1 VDEESI
7 FAAALGKASPA
18 ERRAF
23 LAEACAGDAELRACV
38 EALLLAH
45 DNPDSFLEPRNAGL
59 APTLDE
65 QPIRE
70 RPGTVIGPYKLM
82 EQIGEGGMGLVF
94 VAEQQHPIRRR
105 VAVKVLKPGMD
116 TRQVVARFEAERQAL
131 ALMDHPNIAKVLD
144 GGETES
150 GRPYFVMELV
160 KGVPITQFCDDNR
173 LTTRERLELFVPVC
187 EAVQHAHQKGLIHR
201 DLKPS
206 NVLVASHDGKPV
218 VQVIDFGVAKAVGQQ
233 LTDKTVYTQ
242 FAQMVGTPLY
252 MSPEQAGLSSLD
264 IDTRS
269 DIYSL
274 GVLLYEL
281 LTGTTPF
288 DKERLHTVGY
298 DELRRIIREEE
309 PPRPSTRLSTLAQ
322 AAATVSA
329 NRQSD
334 PKKLSRLIRGEL
346 DWIVMKCLE
355 KDRNRRY
362 ESASGLAADV
372 QRFLHDE
379 PVQACPPSTT
389 YRFRKFARRNRR
401 ALLTLTL
408 LGATLLTTVLGLAI
422 GLVAVNRER
431 DRTRT
436 ALDAEAKRRQQAR
449 AALDALSSQVIR
461 DWLGKQPRLLPVHKK
476 FLESALK
483 SYEEFAAETGEGEE
497 ARAGVA
503 GAYQRVGLIRTLLG
517 QLVEAGAALEH
528 SRELFAALAADFP
541 AVPQY
546 RQDQAFVAARLS
558 EVQMRTGQIAR
569 AEESLR
575 EALALQERLAAEFP
589 DMPAYRADL
598 AATHSRH
605 GLLLKRTDR
614 SPEAE
619 QAYRSAIAL
628 QEPLAAEH
636 PDVPAFSQHLAH
648 THNNLGIL
656 LEDTGRLAEAEQAYR
671 PAAAIQA
678 RLVAAFPDDPAYRID
693 LGRSLNNLG
702 LLLKKL
708 GRLKDAEAAYDQAL
722 ALHTQLAAD
731 FPTVPDYRQHV
742 AQTCNNRAT
751 LLRDTGRTKEAEEAY
766 RRALAIHRQLAAEFP
781 AAVDHQNEVA
791 GAMVNLARLLYLG
804 NAPVE
809 ARRLLE
815 EALPYHQA
823 ALRAN
828 PRHPTYRSFY
838 RNNRQRLAETLL
850 VLKDHAA
857 AAAAAEEF
865 LAAATKP
872 QQDAFQ
878 TACLLAGCARLAR
891 QDPSRD
897 EAARGELA
905 EAYAGRAVAALRAAV
920 RNGFHDSEKLQK
932 ADELEPLRA
941 RADFQ
946 KLLAEVESQKKSEP
960 VQGPGPDKS
969 GR

>member
-1 VDEESI
+1 
-7 FAAALGKASPA
+7 
-18 ERRAF
+18 
-23 LAEACAGDAELRACV
+23 
-38 EALLLAH
+38 
-45 DNPDSFLEPRNAGL
+45 
-59 APTLDE
+59 
-65 QPIRE
+65 
-70 RPGTVIGPYKLM
+70 M
-82 EQIGEGGMGLVF
+82 
-94 VAEQQHPIRRR
+94 AEQQRPIRRK
-105 VAVKVLKPGMD
+105 VALKVLKAGMD

-131 ALMDHPNIAKVLD
+131 ALMDHPNIAHVFD
-144 GGETES
+144 GGETTT

-160 KGVPITQFCDDNR
+160 RGVPITDFCDQNQLSVRDR
-173 LTTRERLELFVPVC
+173 LGLFVDVC
-187 EAVQHAHQKGLIHR
+187 QAVQHAHQKGVIHR
-201 DLKPS
+201 DIKPT
-206 NVLVASHDGKPV
+206 NVLVTLHDDRAVAK
-218 VQVIDFGVAKAVGQQ
+218 VIDFGVAKALGQQ
-233 LTDKTVYTQ
+233 LTDKTVFTN
-242 FAQMVGTPLY
+242 FAQMIGTPLY
-252 MSPEQAGLSSLD
+252 MSPEQAQMSGLD
-264 IDTRS
+264 VDTRS
-269 DIYSL
+269 DVYSL

-288 DKERLHTVGY
+288 DRERLRTAGY

-309 PPRPSTRLSTLAQ
+309 PPRPSARLSTLGQ
-322 AAATVSA
+322 AAATVSTQ
-329 NRQSD
+329 RQSD
-334 PKKLSRLIRGEL
+334 PRRLSQLLRGEL

-362 ESASGLAADV
+362 ESASALAADV
-372 QRFLHDE
+372 QHYLHDE

-389 YRFRKFARRNRR
+389 YRFRKFARRNKR

-408 LGATLLTTVLGLAI
+408 LGATLLTAVVGLAI

-449 AALDALSSQVIR
+449 AALDAMSSRVIW
-461 DWLGKQPRLLPVHKK
+461 DWLRNQPRLLPEHKQ

-483 SYEEFAAETGEGEE
+483 AYEEFAAETGEREE

-517 QLVEAGAALEH
+517 QLAEAGAALEH
-528 SRELFAALAADFP
+528 SRDLFAALAADFP
-541 AVPQY
+541 AVAQY
-546 RQDQAFVAARLS
+546 RQDQAFAATRLS
-558 EVQMRTGQIAR
+558 EIQMRTGQAPR

-575 EALALQERLAAEFP
+575 GALALQEQLAAEFP

-614 SPEAE
+614 LPEAE
-619 QAYRSAIAL
+619 QAYRLAIAL
-628 QEPLAAEH
+628 QGQLAAEY
-636 PDVPAFSQHLAH
+636 PAVPAFSQHLAH
-648 THNNLGIL
+648 THNILGIL
-656 LEDTGRLAEAEQAYR
+656 LEDGGRLVEAEQAYR
-671 PAAAIQA
+671 PAIAIQA
-678 RLVAAFPDDPAYRID
+678 RLVAEFPDSPDHRLD

-708 GRLKDAEAAYDQAL
+708 GRVKDAEAAYDQAL
-722 ALHTQLAAD
+722 AVHSQLAAD
-731 FPTVPDYRQHV
+731 FPTLPDYRQHV

-751 LLRDTGRTKEAEEAY
+751 LLRDTGRPKEAEEAY
-766 RRALAIHRQLAAEFP
+766 RRVLAIHRQLAAEFP
-781 AAVDHQNEVA
+781 TAVDHQNEVA
-791 GAMVNLARLLYLG
+791 GTMVNLARLLYLG
-804 NAPVE
+804 NDLVA

-815 EALPYHQA
+815 EAVPYHQA

-828 PRHPTYRSFY
+828 PRNPTYRSFY

-850 VLKDHAA
+850 VLKDYAA

-872 QQDAFQ
+872 QQDACQ
-878 TACLLAGCARLAR
+878 TACFLAGCVRLAR
-891 QDPSRD
+891 QDQGRD
-897 EAARGELA
+897 EAARRELA
-905 EAYAGRAVAALRAAV
+905 EAYGGRAVAALREAV

-932 ADELEPLRA
+932 ADELEPLRT

-946 KLLAEVESQKKSEP
+946 KLLAEVESQKKSSKP
-960 VQGPGPDKS
+960 VQGAGPDKS